1 MRDRSPS
8 TEQEEVSSHEEFVQA
23 SFGPFQVNMTEF
35 VQKYSNAVTYSLFYI
50 TISRELIGQIEEVKR
65 DANTCIQEIDAV
77 R

>member
-1 MRDRSPS
+1 
-8 TEQEEVSSHEEFVQA
+8 
-23 SFGPFQVNMTEF
+23 MTEF

-50 TISRELIGQIEEVKR
+50 AISRELIGQIEEVKR